1 MPDRNLRT
9 FLAEHFLF
17 SPRLSIS
24 SPTKGCG
31 KTTLLDVL
39 SRLVLRPLLAPN
51 VTPAAVFRVI
61 ERDNSCL
68 LIDEAD
74 KFQFEDAFERHLTPE
89 GPSKVHRC
97 PERDEIRTS
106 RIFEPHSQKDGYAL
120 GKCENV
126 TTTGF
131 RAPVPL
137 RTVENGQHT
146 QMIAREALFNQA
158 SRRTVWTVSFPIW
171 SIFQPLGNA
180 RAHAE
185 TA

>member
-39 SRLVLRPLLAPN
+39 SRPVLRPLLASN

-61 ERDNSCL
+61 EKYNPCL

-74 KFQFEDAFERHLTPE
+74 TFQFEDAFERYLTPE
-89 GPSKVHRC
+89 GPSKCTGAQNATNKDFSHRRTAQ
-97 PERDEIRTS
+97 PERRLCTWKMRERQQ
-106 RIFEPHSQKDGYAL
+106 R
-120 GKCENV
+120 
-126 TTTGF
+126 
-131 RAPVPL
+131 RASGRLCHFGPW
-137 RTVENGQHT
+137 RMANT
-146 QMIAREALFNQA
+146 RK
-158 SRRTVWTVSFPIW
+158 
-171 SIFQPLGNA
+171 
-180 RAHAE
+180 
-185 TA
+185 